1 MCGPKQYQNGDK
13 HTTLRAHEA
22 VSTART
28 VSAPRPI
35 FSRGAENEVGMR
47 VKRSMETQ
55 WEEAASELAV
65 QGMSLPAL
73 DTDWA

>member
-1 MCGPKQYQNGDK
+1 MNTPYKNVWTKTTPKCHGDK

-22 VSTART
+22 VSTARA

-35 FSRGAENEVGMR
+35 FSGGAENEVGLR

-55 WEEAASELAV
+55 
-65 QGMSLPAL
+65 
-73 DTDWA
+73 